1 MLTLFEFYVTV
12 VVEPYLV
19 YAQDSY
25 IIRGNNAVIK
35 SMISEHALDYVQ
47 VISWHDGRKAIAFGG
62 KYFLM
67 PSGDLVI
74 TNVKDADKSSM
85 FYCTTVNKLT
95 GEKVFSNPAKLFL
108 KGTLKA

>member
-1 MLTLFEFYVTV
+1 M
-12 VVEPYLV
+12 V
-19 YAQDSY
+19 YTQDSY

-35 SMISEHALDYVQ
+35 SVISEHAQDYVQ
-47 VISWHDGRKAIAFGG
+47 VISWHDGRKSITFGG

-85 FYCTTVNKLT
+85 FYCTTVNTLT
-95 GEKVFSNPAKLFL
+95 GERVFSNPAKLFL
-108 KGTLKA
+108 TGTLKA